1 MIHRS
6 ARSRNKLLSWP
17 ERLEIWPLL
26 LELAALLK
34 QQRFLILNSFS
45 FSYPWSYIN
54 LTYFCQCRSLK
65 WLIQFHKLMDSMLI
79 CKDMAFFKL
88 LLMFTLRGFL
98 IHLKTKWHW
107 KGVCQAL
114 KKKKYTSSIHCQS
127 LLILHSRSID
137 RRPSY
142 PIKRVLMPHSI
153 QTCCLSII
161 VQLFFFFEV
170 NGSVQSVVPCSWDPR
185 DSLCGWED
193 IGQGVTGS
201 IIT

>member
-1 MIHRS
+1 MIHRP

-26 LELAALLK
+26 LKLAALLK

-45 FSYPWSYIN
+45 FSYPWSCIN

-65 WLIQFHKLMDSMLI
+65 WLIQFHILMDSMLI
-79 CKDMAFFKL
+79 CKNMAFL
-88 LLMFTLRGFL
+88 LLMFTLRSFFNP
-98 IHLKTKWHW
+98 LKNKVAL
-107 KGVCQAL
+107 KRVCQAL
-114 KKKKYTSSIHCQS
+114 KKIKYTSSIHCLS

-142 PIKRVLMPHSI
+142 PIKRVLMPHNK

-161 VQLFFFFEV
+161 VQLFFF
-170 NGSVQSVVPCSWDPR
+170 
-185 DSLCGWED
+185 
-193 IGQGVTGS
+193 
-201 IIT
+201 